1 MMMVMVLVIM
11 VMVVVMLMM
20 MLLLLWLVTAGDDD
34 DDDWMTVQSMIITHM
49 CLLNSAVMTSR
60 LCCDLTGSC
69 LTWVS
74 SVKLFVGAANRRC
87 GPFL

>member
-1 MMMVMVLVIM
+1 M

-20 MLLLLWLVTAGDDD
+20 LLLWLVTAGDD

-74 SVKLFVGAANRRC
+74 SIKLFVGAANRRC

>member
-1 MMMVMVLVIM
+1 M
-11 VMVVVMLMM
+11 VMVVVMLM
-20 MLLLLWLVTAGDDD
+20 MLLLLWLVTAGDD